1 MFCVPAEIQPKDKEL
16 DPPLLYWI
24 LNCTSAKYF
33 TKPLS
38 KLLTSILS
46 AIKTGLYIYS
56 NTSYSRGAVNQK

>member
-33 TKPLS
+33 NSSCVLF
-38 KLLTSILS
+38 ILK
-46 AIKTGLYIYS
+46 IW
-56 NTSYSRGAVNQK
+56 